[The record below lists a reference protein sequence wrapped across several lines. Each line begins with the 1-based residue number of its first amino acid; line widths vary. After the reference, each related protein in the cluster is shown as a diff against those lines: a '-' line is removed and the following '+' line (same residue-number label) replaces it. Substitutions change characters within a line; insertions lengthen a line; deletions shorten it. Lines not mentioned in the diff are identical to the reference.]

1 MKLCSAQHNFTNL
14 HPGLSWELGYR
25 DHAKPTVEF
34 RGYQFRDPHD
44 GRLGG
49 IDARE
54 MRAYIHLSLAVS
66 ELAKEVAY
74 ASPKPQQQENE
85 SYAFRCWML
94 RLGFIGKE
102 FEMTRKVL
110 LSNLEGNCAWR

>member
-1 MKLCSAQHNFTNL
+1 
-14 HPGLSWELGYR
+14 
-25 DHAKPTVEF
+25 
-34 RGYQFRDPHD
+34 
-44 GRLGG
+44 
-49 IDARE
+49 